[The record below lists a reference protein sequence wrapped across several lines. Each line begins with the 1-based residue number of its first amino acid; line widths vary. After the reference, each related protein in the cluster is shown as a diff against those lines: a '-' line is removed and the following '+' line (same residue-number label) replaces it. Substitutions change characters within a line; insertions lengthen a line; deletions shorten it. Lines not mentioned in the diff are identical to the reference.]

1 MDEWMTLRYY
11 NILVARRPKI
21 KRKQSKKKRKANDI
35 LQMSKKKKKKK
46 PRQDPHIGKR
56 QRSSKLYT
64 GRVGVRAGGAWV
76 RPILVSVPRP
86 E

>member
-35 LQMSKKKKKKK
+35 LQMSKKKKKKRNHAK
-46 PRQDPHIGKR
+46 IHILENAKGQASYIPEGWVCVR
-56 QRSSKLYT
+56 
-64 GRVGVRAGGAWV
+64 GVLG
-76 RPILVSVPRP
+76 
-86 E
+86 